1 MKNKTIL
8 IFILFITVNLFG
20 QKKLSFEFDYAQFA
34 YDSTSN
40 YVELYFSFDQTGLTL
55 QKGDTSIITAGRIYL
70 NIKDTLN
77 SSIIDR
83 EFRASSQ
90 YKENSET
97 KLLVTKM
104 AVALKPGLYTIKI
117 IAKDDNDT
125 TKVKT
130 IEEKIKVT
138 LFLIDEIRVSD
149 IQLARTIKTENVNPN
164 SVFYKNT
171 IEVFPNPAIV
181 YTIGSPVVY
190 YYAELYNLNKTN
202 LKGDVHLV
210 RYIYNSKGK
219 ELNKKT
225 KIIKR
230 DKSSIVEVGLFNMI
244 KYPTDTYNLVLALID
259 SANNKVVYSNKR
271 YFYYNPDFKDTTVT
285 MVSQSGYLSSEFA
298 VYTEEECDDIFEKSR
313 YIATSREI
321 EQYKKLDS
329 INTKRDFLYRF
340 WKARDLEPETEKF
353 EFKDKYFA
361 GIEYCNNKYGT
372 FNKKGY
378 KTDRG
383 RVYLLLGEPDQ
394 VDMYPNETNMKPYEI
409 WYYNR
414 IEGGVLFIFG
424 DLTGYNDYELLSSTK
439 RGEIRDDNWQR
450 RITTN

>member
-1 MKNKTIL
+1 MKKNT
-8 IFILFITVNLFG
+8 FILFFLFVSLSLFG
-20 QKKLSFEFDYAQFA
+20 QKKLNFEFDYAQFA

-55 QKGDTSIITAGRIYL
+55 QKGDSVNFNAGRIYL
-70 NIKDTLN
+70 QIKDSLN
-77 SSIIDR
+77 NYLVNK
-83 EFRASSQ
+83 EFRASSP
-90 YKENSET
+90 YREEIES
-97 KLLVTKM
+97 KLLITKM
-104 AVALKPGLYTIKI
+104 AFALKPGIYTVHI
-117 IAKDDNDT
+117 IGRDDVDT
-125 TKVKT
+125 TKSKT

-138 LFLIDEIRVSD
+138 LFLTNEFRISD
-149 IQLARTIKTENVNPN
+149 IELARTIKTENVNPN

-171 IEVFPNPAIV
+171 IEVIPNPAIL
-181 YTIGSPVVY
+181 YSAGSPVAY
-190 YYAELYNLNKTN
+190 YYAELYNLNNTKVKKEFT
-202 LKGDVHLV
+202 LI
-210 RYIYNSKGK
+210 RYLYNSKGK
-219 ELNKKT
+219 EINKKE
-225 KIIKR
+225 KIVKR
-230 DKSSIVEVGLFNMI
+230 DKNSIVEVGLVNMI

-259 SANNKVVYSNKR
+259 SVNNKVVFSNKR
-271 YFYYNPDFKDTTVT
+271 FFYYNPSFKDTTVAT
-285 MVSQSGYLSSEFA
+285 INQAGYLSSEFA
-298 VYTEEECDDIFEKSR
+298 VYTEEECDDLFEKSR
-313 YIATSREI
+313 YIASSREI

-329 INTKRDFLYRF
+329 VNTKRDFLFRF

-353 EFKDKYFA
+353 EFKDKYFS
-361 GIEYCNNKYGT
+361 GIEYCNNKYST

-383 RVYLLLGEPDQ
+383 RVYLLYGEPDQ

-414 IEGGVLFIFG
+414 VEGGVLFIFG

>member
-149 IQLARTIKTENVNPN
+149 IQLARTI
-164 SVFYKNT
+164 
-171 IEVFPNPAIV
+171 
-181 YTIGSPVVY
+181 
-190 YYAELYNLNKTN
+190 
-202 LKGDVHLV
+202 
-210 RYIYNSKGK
+210 
-219 ELNKKT
+219 
-225 KIIKR
+225 
-230 DKSSIVEVGLFNMI
+230 
-244 KYPTDTYNLVLALID
+244 
-259 SANNKVVYSNKR
+259 
-271 YFYYNPDFKDTTVT
+271 
-285 MVSQSGYLSSEFA
+285 
-298 VYTEEECDDIFEKSR
+298 
-313 YIATSREI
+313 
-321 EQYKKLDS
+321 
-329 INTKRDFLYRF
+329 
-340 WKARDLEPETEKF
+340 
-353 EFKDKYFA
+353 
-361 GIEYCNNKYGT
+361 
-372 FNKKGY
+372 
-378 KTDRG
+378 
-383 RVYLLLGEPDQ
+383 
-394 VDMYPNETNMKPYEI
+394 
-409 WYYNR
+409 
-414 IEGGVLFIFG
+414 
-424 DLTGYNDYELLSSTK
+424 
-439 RGEIRDDNWQR
+439 
-450 RITTN
+450 

>member
-1 MKNKTIL
+1 MKKISIL
-8 IFILFITVNLFG
+8 LFSLLLSANIFG
-20 QKKLSFEFDYAQFA
+20 QKKLNFEFDFAQFA
-34 YDSTSN
+34 YDTSSN
-40 YVELYFSFDQTGLTL
+40 YVELYFSFDQTSLTL
-55 QKGDTSIITAGRIYL
+55 QKGDTVNYTVGRIL
-70 NIKDTLN
+70 LQIKDTLN
-77 SSIIDR
+77 NFIVNK
-83 EFRASSQ
+83 EFRISSPF
-90 YKENSET
+90 KDEMDS

-104 AVALKPGLYTIKI
+104 AFALKPGVYQLNIVG
-117 IAKDDNDT
+117 KDDIDT
-125 TKVKT
+125 TKIKS
-130 IEEKIKVT
+130 IDEKIKVT
-138 LFLIDEIRVSD
+138 NLICKDIRLSD
-149 IQLARTIKTENVNPN
+149 IELARTIRTENVNPN

-171 IEVFPNPAIV
+171 IEVVPNPAIV
-181 YTIGSPVVY
+181 YTSGSPVTY
-190 YYAELYNLNKTN
+190 YYAELYNLNTAN
-202 LKGDVHLV
+202 LNGDLTLV
-210 RYIYNSKGK
+210 RYLYNSKGK
-219 ELNKKT
+219 EINKKN

-230 DKSSIVEVGLFNMI
+230 DKNSIVEVGLINMI
-244 KYPTDTYNLVLALID
+244 KYPTDTYNLVLALVD

-271 YFYYNPDFKDTTVT
+271 YFYYNPNYKDTSVTVL
-285 MVSQSGYLSSEFA
+285 SQSGYLSSEFA
-298 VYTEEECDDIFEKSR
+298 VYSEEECDDIFEKSR

-340 WKARDLEPETEKF
+340 WKLRDLEPETEKF

-361 GIEYCNNKYGT
+361 GVEYCNTKYGT

-383 RVYLLLGEPDQ
+383 RVYLLYGEPDQ

-409 WYYNR
+409 WYYNQ

-439 RGEIRDDNWQR
+439 RGEIRDDTWQR